1 MKISNSIFS
10 KLKSKSQDIYDVGCI
25 HSKYFTISEKSKKSN
40 FSSLKIFSQK
50 KYGMISANI

>member
-25 HSKYFTISEKSKKSN
+25 HSKYFTISEKSKNSN

-50 KYGMISANI
+50 SMK